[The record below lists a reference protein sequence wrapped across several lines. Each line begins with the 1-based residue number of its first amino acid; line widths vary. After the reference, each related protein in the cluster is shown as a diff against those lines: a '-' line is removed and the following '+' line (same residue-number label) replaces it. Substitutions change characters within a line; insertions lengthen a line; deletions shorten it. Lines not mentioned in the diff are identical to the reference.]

1 MLLRILLVED
11 EEDLAAAVQTVLQRQ
26 GHVVDYCSGGL
37 EGWSLLSGKLAR
49 YDLAILDWMLPDLSG
64 VDLCRRARAA
74 GMGLP
79 VLLLTARAETADR
92 VEGLD
97 AGADDYLSKPFAM
110 EELLAR
116 IRALQRRHPGY
127 REPLLAAGSYRLDP
141 NVGTLLVTTTTG
153 EVRVELSAKEQQLM
167 AYFLKHPGQ
176 IIPGSRLRHQL
187 WDLHQDPGA
196 TWWLPRC
203 GCCGASWRPT
213 AFPRRSKRCPARGI
227 GSHCLRPR
235 RREPSPFLNA
245 KIAVARPL
253 APGRPVV
260 AGDGHTALC
269 SRLCHGPVADA
280 DPGNGDQA

>member
-49 YDLAILDWMLPDLSG
+49 YELAILDWMLPDLSG

-187 WDLHQDPGA
+187 WDLHQDPVSNVVA
-196 TWWLPRC
+196 AQVRLL
-203 GCCGASWRPT
+203 
-213 AFPRRSKRCPARGI
+213 RRKLAAHG
-227 GSHCLRPR
+227 L
-235 RREPSPFLNA
+235 PSPIETVPS
-245 KIAVARPL
+245 KGYRL
-253 APGRPVV
+253 APP
-260 AGDGHTALC
+260 ATAET
-269 SRLCHGPVADA
+269 
-280 DPGNGDQA
+280 